1 MMMISLKKLFKQWG
15 VVQPAERVAVNHEV
29 AGSSPAAPA
38 IDKKGEEMS
47 TQDITALQDQLALL
61 RARINELVDEL
72 ATLKNELSRFKSDV
86 ASDVKYLTDRVDG

>member
-1 MMMISLKKLFKQWG
+1 MISLRKLINWG

>member
-1 MMMISLKKLFKQWG
+1 MMMIFLRKLINWG
-15 VVQPAERVAVNHEV
+15 VVQSAERVAVNHEV

-61 RARINELVDEL
+61 RARISELVDEL
-72 ATLKNELSRFKSDV
+72 ATLKNELGRFKTDV

>member
-1 MMMISLKKLFKQWG
+1 MMMTFLKKLINWG

-47 TQDITALQDQLALL
+47 TQDITALQDQVALL

-86 ASDVKYLTDRVDG
+86 ASDVKYLTDRVDA